1 MNQPEKLNSKLIIT
15 CALLVIFV
23 VAVVLLGIGIGR
35 SGGIDPMD
43 ARNGVVWVNATVADT
58 QGNSL
63 SGSGTGWMIG
73 TPGQPAQYVVTNGH
87 VVQYAYEAPKV
98 DSASYV
104 GEVLVVFSQ
113 AENDFVTAQVVY
125 YSPPQEKDLAIL
137 KLPVTTGKRTALT
150 LRDSDDVAVGETVYA
165 LGYPGV
171 SSELQSYTKFDQSD
185 ITVTR
190 GIISKRTAVTDTEY
204 ESFQMDTYINGG
216 NSGGPL
222 VDEHGFVVGINTLG
236 AVDPDDNTKTDMNFA
251 IITDELTKILNA
263 EGLPYAMKGQD
274 SWMIYVFAA
283 LAALSLVG
291 AAVAIL
297 TGRKK
302 KTISAKPAVAP
313 GSTVAIHKKAVMRG
327 ISGQYAGEVFKFS
340 SAPLTLGR
348 DATWC
353 NIVFEANT
361 PGVSS
366 NHCTIQYNAVN
377 QSFVLTDNGSSYGT
391 FLDNGKK
398 LTPNVPVTLSAGNT
412 FYLADGTQRFLVAME

>member
-1 MNQPEKLNSKLIIT
+1 MTQPKKLDSKLILI
-15 CALLVIFV
+15 CALLVVFLV
-23 VAVVLLGIGIGR
+23 SVVLLGIGIGKN
-35 SGGIDPMD
+35 GGIDPMD
-43 ARNGVVWVNATVADT
+43 ARGGVVWVNATVADT

-73 TPGQPAQYVVTNGH
+73 TLGQPAQYVVTNGH
-87 VVQYAYEAPKV
+87 VVQFAYEAPKA
-98 DSASYV
+98 DSESFM

-113 AENDFVTAQVVY
+113 AENDFMTAQVVY

-137 KLPVTTGKRTALT
+137 KLPVATDKRTALT

-251 IITDELTKILNA
+251 IITDELTKILDA
-263 EGLPYAMKGQD
+263 EGLPYAMKGQE
-274 SWMIYVFAA
+274 SWMVFLFAA
-283 LAALSLVG
+283 LAALSLAG
-291 AAVAIL
+291 AAAAIL
-297 TGRKK
+297 TRRKK
-302 KTISAKPAVAP
+302 KTASAKPAVVP
-313 GSTVAIHKKAVMRG
+313 GSTVAIRSKAIMRG
-327 ISGQYAGEVFKFS
+327 ISGQYAGEVFIFNL
-340 SAPLTLGR
+340 APLTLGR
-348 DATWC
+348 DAAQC

-366 NHCTIQYNAVN
+366 NHCTIQFNAAS
-377 QSFVLTDNGSSYGT
+377 QGFELTDNGSSYGT
-391 FLDNGKK
+391 FLENGKK
-398 LTPNVPVTLSAGNT
+398 LTPNMPVTLSAGNS

>member
-1 MNQPEKLNSKLIIT
+1 MTQPKKLNSKLILT
-15 CALLVIFV
+15 CALIVVFV
-23 VAVVLLGIGIGR
+23 VSVVLLAIGIGKNA
-35 SGGIDPMD
+35 GINPMD
-43 ARNGVVWVNATVADT
+43 ARGGVVWVNATVADT

-87 VVQYAYEAPKV
+87 VVQYAYEAPKA
-98 DSASYV
+98 DSASYM

-113 AENDFVTAQVVY
+113 AENDFMTAQVVY

-137 KLPVTTGKRTALT
+137 KLPVTTDKRTALT

-263 EGLPYAMKGQD
+263 EELPYALKGQD
-274 SWMIYVFAA
+274 SWMIYVFAT
-283 LAALSLVG
+283 LSVLSLIG
-291 AAVAIL
+291 AAAVLL
-297 TGRKK
+297 TGRVKK
-302 KTISAKPAVAP
+302 PASAKPAVTP
-313 GSTVAIHKKAVMRG
+313 GSTVAVHKKAVMRG
-327 ISGQYAGEVFKFS
+327 TSGQYAGEAFMFS

-348 DATWC
+348 DATRC

-366 NHCTIQYNAVN
+366 NHCTIQFNAAN
-377 QSFVLTDNGSSYGT
+377 QGFILTDNGSSYGT
-391 FLDNGKK
+391 FLENGNK
-398 LTPNVPVTLSAGNT
+398 LTPNVPVTLSAGNS
-412 FYLADGTQRFLVAME
+412 FYLADGMQRFLVAME